1 VCAYWWSLLAGQ
13 YHLHLTQI
21 ETRENRTS
29 GDSATHVLWSGRART
44 GVHSIGYDGLPD
56 GELPKNDALDWVRIE
71 IRGREVFVFHDV
83 AKHVV
88 STHIVSLRFG
98 AAQTLA
104 VALTGKHLA
113 LHLFRPTPTLGVFD
127 NIILHVNSSVDKL
140 PFWSHHLAVLKAAA
154 AR

>member
-1 VCAYWWSLLAGQ
+1 MVTKSK
-13 YHLHLTQI
+13 
-21 ETRENRTS
+21 
-29 GDSATHVLWSGRART
+29 T

-56 GELPKNDALDWVRIE
+56 GELAKNDALDWVRIE

-104 VALTGKHLA
+104 VALAGTHLA
-113 LHLFRPTPTLGVFD
+113 FHLFRPTPTVGVFD
-127 NIILHVNSSVDKL
+127 NIILHVNSSIDR
-140 PFWSHHLAVLKAAA
+140 FWSHQLAVLKAAA